1 MVHGNRRGPGV
12 MSTWGGGW
20 ERYGVRV
27 IDGVRSLRR
36 GQVTETQVREAV
48 GMFREAYKAKQVI
61 AALAGFADSVTDVLF
76 ADGDLHVPGDLDLTD
91 ERAYLLVV
99 HGDLTVGGCYCD
111 SDDPESFL
119 LVTGDMRARDVVTAG
134 WLEVHGD
141 LHTGRLIGDYNDCS
155 ALIGGNVHAELFYG
169 EEHWFTVGGRV
180 DASAVV
186 GRPRMSGDHP
196 AGLDLDDVRLLE
208 YFDRDLLA
216 VHEDTDQDGRPFVE
230 VDGFRD
236 FGALKRRVRAGQPLH
251 GHVSL
256 PRDGSAP

>member
-1 MVHGNRRGPGV
+1 M
-12 MSTWGGGW
+12 
-20 ERYGVRV
+20 
-27 IDGVRSLRR
+27 
-36 GQVTETQVREAV
+36 REAV
-48 GMFREAYKAKQVI
+48 GRFREAYKAKQVI
-61 AALAGFADSVTDVLF
+61 AALAELAGSTTDVLF
-76 ADGDLHVPGDLDLTD
+76 ADGDLSVPGDLDLSD
-91 ERAYLLVV
+91 EQAYLLVV

-169 EEHWFTVGGRV
+169 EEHWFTVGGGV

-186 GRPRMSGDHP
+186 GQPRMSGDCP
-196 AGLDLDDVRLLE
+196 PGLELDDVRLLE
-208 YFDRDLLA
+208 HFDRELLA
-216 VHEDTDQDGRPFVE
+216 VFEDTDEDGTPVVE

-236 FGALKRRVRAGQPLH
+236 FGALKRRVRAGQPLR
-251 GHVSL
+251 GPGGES
-256 PRDGSAP
+256 